1 MPGVIVTK
9 RDLLPFLWMFTD
21 AVCLARGSPIQVKLL
36 RFLIHCFPFRFI
48 FARLPFLLTIRL
60 SIRDITSL
68 CIIVPKHT
76 LHNLFIFFFFSLF
89 GNIRFHFSPP
99 KMNEGNVSRVN
110 SSSLRDRERERRLF
124 SQSKYKRSIMDEKKE
139 KEKNDDRRKDTYVV
153 IMSSSGIINAHVI
166 TLRLIRGFKLQ
177 VNALV

>member
-76 LHNLFIFFFFSLF
+76 LHDLFIFFFFSLF

-110 SSSLRDRERERRLF
+110 SSPLRDRERERRLF

-139 KEKNDDRRKDTYVV
+139 KEKMTIVV
-153 IMSSSGIINAHVI
+153 KIHTS
-166 TLRLIRGFKLQ
+166 
-177 VNALV
+177 